1 MAHIDF
7 KHIHVDIPIYN
18 ARSRSLRNSLMRAA
32 TGGQLDA
39 DSKGCVIVRALD
51 DINFSFKDG
60 DRIGLVGHNG
70 AGKSTLLRVL
80 SGAYAPTS
88 GTLSME
94 GSVGSLIELS
104 LGIDPEFTGR
114 ENVYFRARLL
124 GIPKARVTE
133 KIDEIIE
140 FSELGH
146 FFDMPLRTY
155 SAGMNLR
162 LAFAVSTMLQ
172 PEILL
177 MDEWL
182 SVGDKNFKQKAEERL
197 KRVIDATNIL
207 VIATHS
213 RDLVLRTCTRV
224 LWLEHGRIRMD
235 GNPEE
240 VAEAFFGPAKEQNS
254 YAN

>member
-1 MAHIDF
+1 MANIEF
-7 KHIHVDIPIYN
+7 KHVSIDIPIYN
-18 ARSRSLRNSLMRAA
+18 ASSRSLRNCLLRAA

-39 DSKGCVIVRALD
+39 DEKGCVVVRALH
-51 DINFSFKDG
+51 DINLSFKDG
-60 DRIGLVGHNG
+60 DKIGLIGHNG
-70 AGKSTLLRVL
+70 AGKSTFLRVL
-80 SGAYAPTS
+80 SGAYSPTS
-88 GTLSME
+88 GSLSIS
-94 GSVGSLIELS
+94 GKTGSLIDLS

-124 GIPKARVTE
+124 GIPKAKITE

-155 SAGMNLR
+155 STGMHLR

-182 SVGDKNFKQKAEERL
+182 SVGDSHFKHKAEMRL
-197 KRVIDATNIL
+197 KEVINATNIL

-213 RDLVLRTCTRV
+213 KDLLLRTCNRV
-224 LWLEHGRIRMD
+224 IWLNHGKVYMD
-235 GNPEE
+235 GPPQEL
-240 VAEAFFGPAKEQNS
+240 AAAFFHSGKS
-254 YAN
+254 

>member
-1 MAHIDF
+1 MAHIEF
-7 KHIHVDIPIYN
+7 KHVHVDIPIYN
-18 ARSRSLRNSLMRAA
+18 ASSRSLRNRLIRAA

-51 DINFSFKDG
+51 DITFKLQDG
-60 DRIGLVGHNG
+60 DRVGLVGHNG
-70 AGKSTLLRVL
+70 AGKTTLLRVL
-80 SGAYAPTS
+80 GGVYAPTS
-88 GTLSME
+88 GSTAME
-94 GSVGSLIELS
+94 GSLGSLIELS

-124 GIPKARVTE
+124 GIPKERITE
-133 KIDEIIE
+133 KIDEIME

-155 SAGMNLR
+155 SSGMHLR
-162 LAFAVSTMLQ
+162 LAFAVSTMLH

-182 SVGDKNFKQKAEERL
+182 SVGDKNFKHKAEERL
-197 KRVIDATNIL
+197 KKMVDATNIL

-213 RDLVLRTCTRV
+213 RDLILRTCNRV
-224 LWLEHGRIRMD
+224 IWLNHGKIHMD
-235 GNPEE
+235 GKPEE
-240 VAEAFFGPAKEQNS
+240 IVDAFFGQAKP
-254 YAN
+254 